1 MLTHKEI
8 WRGIDQLAVR
18 NGLSPSGLAKRAG
31 LDPTTFNKSKR
42 VTKEGKLRWPST
54 ESLAKILEATSTP
67 MADFVGLIGGNE
79 AAAGGT
85 PIRLKSI
92 RLSQINRSDD
102 FDASGFLTSAREEI
116 EFPTIDEPNA
126 YIIELDADMAE
137 PCYRIGDLVVVSP
150 GSSIRRHD
158 RVMVRRKD
166 GAMQFGIFNRRTTQ
180 RLPLLSI
187 DPSRQEVVLNLQ
199 EVLWVARV
207 LWVSQ

>member
-54 ESLAKILEATSTP
+54 ESLAKILEAMSTP

-79 AAAGGT
+79 ATSGGT

-92 RLSQINRSDD
+92 RLSHLHRGDV
-102 FDASGFLTSAREEI
+102 FDSSGFLTAPREEI

-126 YIIELDADMAE
+126 YIIELDADTAE
-137 PCYRIGDLVVVSP
+137 PCYRAGDLVVVSP
-150 GSSIRRHD
+150 GSSVRRHD
-158 RVMVRRKD
+158 RVIVRRKD
-166 GAMQFGIFNRRTTQ
+166 GSIQFGTFIRRTAQ
-180 RLPLLSI
+180 RLTLTSM
-187 DPSRQEVVLNLQ
+187 DPAQQELALDPKDI
-199 EVLWVARV
+199 LWMARV